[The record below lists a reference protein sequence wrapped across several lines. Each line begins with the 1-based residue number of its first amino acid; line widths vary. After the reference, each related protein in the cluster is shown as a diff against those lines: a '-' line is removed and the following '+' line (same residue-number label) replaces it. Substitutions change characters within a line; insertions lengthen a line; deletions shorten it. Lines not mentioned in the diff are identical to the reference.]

1 LLGYSYLLQEKNT
14 YTVVYIHYSLYV
26 IEKRKIA
33 RLRLDLK
40 SDTQDDILVF
50 SDGSKREQ
58 KVHMQTTTQSSVE
71 HVESPEADP
80 KESVLQ
86 RLTKKSKQQ
95 QQKDISI
102 TALGRRKE

>member
-1 LLGYSYLLQEKNT
+1 
-14 YTVVYIHYSLYV
+14 
-26 IEKRKIA
+26 
-33 RLRLDLK
+33 
-40 SDTQDDILVF
+40 
-50 SDGSKREQ
+50 
-58 KVHMQTTTQSSVE
+58 MQTTTQSSVE